1 MYAEHVLGNVPG
13 SDWEGYIFRDVQDF
27 LAFAPP
33 IWLTLIFW

>member
-13 SDWEGYIFRDVQDF
+13 SDWEGYIFRDVPDF